1 MEKGVT
7 WLWWQKEVV
16 WIPKEPISFLC
27 GLIWST
33 DGSFKVQIQDKPE
46 PMRLLVIG
54 SVNVNLVPK
63 LEDEGGRWG
72 IEFFYAPM
80 PFPSFLV
87 QQVKGG
93 VD

>member
-1 MEKGVT
+1 MVAKD
-7 WLWWQKEVV
+7 VV
-16 WIPKEPISFLC
+16 WIPKEPNSFLY
-27 GLIWST
+27 GLIWAT

-54 SVNVNLVPK
+54 SINVNLVPK

-87 QQVKGG
+87 QQVRG
-93 VD
+93 